1 MVWMWLRWDTRQS
14 INHTENSL
22 IPVPLDVGVL
32 LGLTFTHEVLQMKS
46 LTAFISACG
55 SLGFAA
61 SVYVNGKEAVKHF
74 AKPDKASS
82 VKVQI
87 ECWTYVKYIWAFL
100 KLREN
105 LINYIFFKK

>member
-1 MVWMWLRWDTRQS
+1 
-14 INHTENSL
+14 
-22 IPVPLDVGVL
+22 
-32 LGLTFTHEVLQMKS
+32 MKS

-61 SVYVNGKEAVKHF
+61 SVYVNWKQAVKHF

-87 ECWTYVKYIWAFL
+87 ECWTYVKYI
-100 KLREN
+100 
-105 LINYIFFKK
+105 